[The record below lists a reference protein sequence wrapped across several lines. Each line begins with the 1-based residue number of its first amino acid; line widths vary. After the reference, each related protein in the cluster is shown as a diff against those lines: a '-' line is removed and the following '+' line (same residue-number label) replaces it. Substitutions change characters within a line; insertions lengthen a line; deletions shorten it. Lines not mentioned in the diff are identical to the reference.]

1 MARVWLGENRWWLMM
16 GSPGK
21 LLLFNLFRLVQLRPH
36 PGYPLFYYLHYPY
49 TPFVNL
55 SSIGTVSYIYLT

>member
-1 MARVWLGENRWWLMM
+1 MM

-21 LLLFNLFRLVQLRPH
+21 ILLFNLSSHSSNLKPH